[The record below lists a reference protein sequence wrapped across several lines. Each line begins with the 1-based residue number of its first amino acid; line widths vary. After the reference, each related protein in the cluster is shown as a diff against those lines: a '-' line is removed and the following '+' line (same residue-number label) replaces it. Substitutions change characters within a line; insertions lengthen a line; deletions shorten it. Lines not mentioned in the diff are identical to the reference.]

1 MYIII
6 TDPLPVDDINITTH
20 DTSSLLIDWSITKP
34 LQQHHFEVCI
44 THYCLKKK
52 QSDFKTLFQFKY
64 FDDIA
69 RRCYIK
75 IYILGS
81 SDTTENPCYN
91 AVL

>member
-52 QSDFKTLFQFKY
+52 TNQILKHY
-64 FDDIA
+64 FNLS
-69 RRCYIK
+69 
-75 IYILGS
+75 ILMI
-81 SDTTENPCYN
+81 
-91 AVL
+91 